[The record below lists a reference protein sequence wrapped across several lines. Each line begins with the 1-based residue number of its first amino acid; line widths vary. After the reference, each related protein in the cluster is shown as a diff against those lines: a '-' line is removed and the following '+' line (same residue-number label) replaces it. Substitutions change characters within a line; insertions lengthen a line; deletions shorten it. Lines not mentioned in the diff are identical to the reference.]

1 MLDRYLLRYFLAVVD
16 QGNFSRA
23 ASQCNVSQP
32 TLSVGIAKLE
42 RELGQPIFV
51 RSNQRVELT
60 DAGAHFLVHA
70 RRIEREYNLA
80 QQSMGLAGAMPALR
94 IGVLASIPA
103 DPVAAAIGQTRPGD
117 HYRFELLFG
126 SERELTGHLAK
137 GRIDLALT
145 LVERGADR
153 FAERFVLAENYGLAL
168 PADHRLAGER
178 DIDAAELANEVMI
191 VRRHCEAL
199 SDTSRFFTERGV
211 RPHFSLRSTND
222 ERVLAM
228 VAAGLGITVMPDS
241 HAYPGVV
248 RPRLAGFQVERR
260 IGWMAAQAAE
270 TLLTQPAP
278 LMPAMEEALIRQ
290 AGRMKSIGAR
300 NSIRSP
306 GTSAGARG

>member
-1 MLDRYLLRYFLAVVD
+1 MLDRYLIRYFLAVVD

-23 ASQCNVSQP
+23 ASHCNVSQP

-42 RELGQPIFV
+42 RTLAQPLFI
-51 RSNQRVELT
+51 RSNQRIELT
-60 DAGAHFLVHA
+60 DAGSRFLIHA

-94 IGVLASIPA
+94 IGVLGSIAA
-103 DPVAAAIGQTRPGD
+103 DPVAAAIAQTRPGD
-117 HYRFELLFG
+117 DYRFELLFG

-145 LVERGADR
+145 LVARGADR
-153 FAERFVLAENYGLAL
+153 FAERFVLAQAYALAM
-168 PADHRLAGER
+168 PADHRLAAEQA
-178 DIDAAELANEVMI
+178 IDAAELANEAMI

-228 VAAGLGITVMPDS
+228 VAAGLGITVMPDGYA
-241 HAYPGVV
+241 HPAVA
-248 RPRLAGFQVERR
+248 RPKLAGFQAQRR
-260 IGWMAAQAAE
+260 IGWMATQAAE
-270 TLLTQPAP
+270 PWLAQPVP
-278 LMPAMEEALIRQ
+278 LMTAIEERLK
-290 AGRMKSIGAR
+290 AG
-300 NSIRSP
+300 
-306 GTSAGARG
+306 